1 MYAAASE
8 TLAASLGT
16 FMRSKAKFSVMAA
29 SALLFV
35 GMATAPAQAADYYT
49 SCATTGASGSMATS
63 GWSAGGRSVPSIT
76 LKLYDELPDGHHP
89 RIRVIASHADVNT
102 YYKWRKNT
110 NGYGTYLEWTTNIP
124 SGPQIYSVGLQVAN
138 FEGDTLLNYCTRWV

>member
-1 MYAAASE
+1 
-8 TLAASLGT
+8 
-16 FMRSKAKFSVMAA
+16 MRSKAKFSMIAA

-49 SCATTGASGSMATS
+49 SCATNGASGSMLTS
-63 GWSAGGRSVPSIT
+63 GWTTGGRSVPSIT

-89 RIRVIASHADVNT
+89 RIRVVAGYADQYQ
-102 YYKWRKNT
+102 YYAWRKNT
-110 NGYGTYLEWTTNIP
+110 DGYGTYKEWSTYIP
-124 SGPQIYSVGLQVAN
+124 SGPQIYSISIQVAN